1 MYLKEVYI
9 KNFRSIKECKVPLDD
24 FTVFIGEN
32 NAGKTTILDAIRIG
46 LNKTINRNSFDE
58 YDFYMDANV
67 NSPKESDGIKIIY
80 RFEEKEEGGW
90 DGYISDTFM
99 DIIQDPKES
108 SDKAYVL
115 IEVNAIFNEV
125 TGDIETKTIFLN
137 QNYEEITGKSQNIVG
152 KFLQLTPV
160 FYLQALRDIKDTFSP
175 KSPLWGRFMKKVSI
189 SKEDLEELQN
199 QISGLNNEII
209 TKDENLM
216 ELVNELDKIQN
227 VMDFQGEDLVSID
240 AVPLKTWDLLS
251 KAQVV
256 INNGSTSYNF
266 PIDKHGQGTQSVAA
280 ILLFKAYVKIL
291 LNEMS
296 RDEAEAILTLEE
308 PEAHLHP
315 QAVRSLH
322 KSINEIECQKI
333 ITTHSP
339 YFIQNMDLKNLRY
352 VRKENGETK
361 IAKIFDRYVFSVS
374 DIPEGLIHLSS
385 RFSNVIEVDENL
397 NIVTIKDPI
406 NRNLERSIR
415 GCCHPS
421 EETIDTVIK
430 NAYKIFNLAEICN
443 LNTYVQR
450 SRGEILFARKWLLYE
465 GQSED
470 VILPYFAKILGKDLD
485 ASGVSG
491 IIYRSNGSA
500 GPFAKL
506 AKVLS
511 IPWVMLADNDEQG
524 EKTVNEVRNCG
535 YSEDVISSQVLLNS
549 TTDFENELSTS
560 SRIFSDYERIIS
572 EEITQGIIEL
582 KNTGDG
588 DEYKKEIV
596 KLVQK
601 GKVVNA
607 YKLLDLWSKDAL
619 RADDIPAVY
628 VNAILEVCE

>member
-9 KNFRSIKECKVPLDD
+9 KNFRSIKECKVSLDD

-46 LNKTINRNSFDE
+46 LNKAINRHSFDE
-58 YDFYMDANV
+58 YDFHMDENV

-80 RFEEKEEGGW
+80 HFEEKDEGEW

-99 DIIQDPKES
+99 DVIQYLKES
-108 SDKAYVL
+108 PNKASVL
-115 IEVNAIFNEV
+115 IEVNAFFNDV

-199 QISGLNNEII
+199 QISGLNNDII
-209 TKDENLM
+209 TKDENLK

-227 VMDFQGEDLVSID
+227 VMDFQGEDIVSID

-296 RDEAEAILTLEE
+296 REEAEAILTLEE

-322 KSINEIECQKI
+322 KSIDEIECQKI

-374 DIPEGLIHLSS
+374 DIPEGLIRLSS
-385 RFSNVIEVDENL
+385 RFSNVIEVD
-397 NIVTIKDPI
+397 V
-406 NRNLERSIR
+406 
-415 GCCHPS
+415 
-421 EETIDTVIK
+421 
-430 NAYKIFNLAEICN
+430 
-443 LNTYVQR
+443 
-450 SRGEILFARKWLLYE
+450 
-465 GQSED
+465 
-470 VILPYFAKILGKDLD
+470 
-485 ASGVSG
+485 
-491 IIYRSNGSA
+491 
-500 GPFAKL
+500 
-506 AKVLS
+506 
-511 IPWVMLADNDEQG
+511 
-524 EKTVNEVRNCG
+524 
-535 YSEDVISSQVLLNS
+535 
-549 TTDFENELSTS
+549 
-560 SRIFSDYERIIS
+560 
-572 EEITQGIIEL
+572 
-582 KNTGDG
+582 
-588 DEYKKEIV
+588 
-596 KLVQK
+596 
-601 GKVVNA
+601 
-607 YKLLDLWSKDAL
+607 
-619 RADDIPAVY
+619 
-628 VNAILEVCE
+628 